1 MGHETRASRFIR
13 LSLWRIYPPEAESS
27 IESLK
32 FNIPSFV
39 HHRSSITHINRLT
52 VLCLL
57 SHRKPSN
64 RQTIFSPPS
73 SFVTRI
79 EHRGLSDSPYGG
91 FTHRRQNPASG
102 INQNANFCQEKPL
115 FCTMSAEPAHNF
127 CQKRYLQPS
136 GMLENHLFRSTFYL
150 F

>member
-13 LSLWRIYPPEAESS
+13 LRMADLSAGGGIQHRVFEIQHSLLRPSS
-27 IESLK
+27 L
-32 FNIPSFV
+32 V
-39 HHRSSITHINRLT
+39 HHPYQPSS

-115 FCTMSAEPAHNF
+115 FCTMSAEPAHNS

-136 GMLENHLFRSTFYL
+136 GMLENHLCHITFYL

>member
-1 MGHETRASRFIR
+1 VLARRRRGRIQPRVFEIQH
-13 LSLWRIYPPEAESS
+13 SLLRPSPISTVSPSS
-27 IESLK
+27 
-32 FNIPSFV
+32 
-39 HHRSSITHINRLT
+39 

-91 FTHRRQNPASG
+91 FIRRGLPAVGGAESSIG
-102 INQNANFCQEKPL
+102 YQSNRQFLPGKPL
-115 FCTMSAEPAHNF
+115 FCTMSAEPTHNS
-127 CQKRYLQPS
+127 CRKRYLQPS
-136 GMLENHLFRSTFYL
+136 GMLENYLCRSTFYL